1 MKTLSDYSFGQIK
14 VGEVHYASDLIVFGD
29 EVHAPWMRRQGH
41 SLATEDLQWLLDR
54 KPDSIIVGT
63 GAYGVLTVPQDL
75 IDELSAQ
82 GIKLVCLRTAAAA
95 EAYNKRAKAGERV
108 AACLH
113 LTC

>member
-14 VGEVHYASDLIVFGD
+14 VEESRHTSDLIVFED

-41 SLATEDLQWLLDR
+41 GLAAGDLQWVLAR
-54 KPDSIIVGT
+54 KPDVIVVGT
-63 GAYGVLTVPQDL
+63 GAYGVLTVHQRL
-75 IDELSAQ
+75 IDELSEQ
-82 GIKLVCLRTAAAA
+82 GVELVALQTGAAV
-95 EAYNKRAKAGERV
+95 EAYNERAQKGERV

>member
-1 MKTLSDYSFGQIK
+1 MKTLSDYSFGQIA
-14 VGEVHYASDLIVFGD
+14 VGESRYTSDLIVFED
-29 EVHAPWMRRQGH
+29 EVHAPWVRRQGH
-41 SLATEDLQWLLDR
+41 SLTAEDLHWLLDR